1 MSIIGSTIDQKGL
14 WSGSS
19 IGRPKT
25 AQSDEI
31 QFQSLKSK
39 IHESLVSS
47 LDLVAAE
54 GLSDEQLRGELLPFI
69 EEEIALCDS
78 SIKENLSESSRA
90 RLVAELHD
98 EMFGLGPLEKLMS
111 DSSVSDILVNHCHE
125 VYVERNGLL
134 ELSDVVFAD
143 NTHLMRIIQRIV
155 SRVGRRVD
163 EVCPMVDA
171 RLPDGSRV
179 NAVIPPLA
187 IDGPKLSIRRFGK
200 GHLGLESI
208 VEYKTMT
215 TGMSEFLAAAVRA
228 KVSILVSG
236 GTGAGKTTLLNAL
249 SGKINEGERI
259 VTIEDSAE
267 LLLQHRHVARLE
279 TRPANSEGVGEL
291 TQGDLLRNS
300 LRMRPDRIIVGEVR
314 GPEALD
320 MLQAMNTGHEGSMS
334 TIHANDTL
342 DAINRLELMIAM
354 SKLELP
360 LEVVR
365 SYIAAGINLL
375 VHIGRLKGG
384 VRRVTRISELKKSV
398 DGGYQ
403 LDDIFRFNRNGTD
416 ESGKAKGVFETTG
429 FQPQCL
435 ERFFEEGV
443 ELDLKCLE
451 PGLLDLSGSQP
462 ASAGSD
468 E

>member
-1 MSIIGSTIDQKGL
+1 MSVIGSTIDQNGL
-14 WSGSS
+14 WFGSS
-19 IGRPKT
+19 ISQPT
-25 AQSDEI
+25 AVVSDEI
-31 QFQSLKSK
+31 QFQSLKAK

-47 LDLVAAE
+47 LDLVSAK
-54 GLSDEQLRGELLPFI
+54 GLSDEKLRTQLRPFI
-69 EEEIALCDS
+69 EEEIALSDS
-78 SIKENLSESSRA
+78 KYLKTLSNEMRA
-90 RLVAELHD
+90 RLASELHE
-98 EMFGLGPLEKLMS
+98 EMFGLGPLEKLMR
-111 DSSVSDILVNHCHE
+111 DPTVSDILVNHCHE
-125 VYVERNGLL
+125 VFVERNGML
-134 ELSDVVFAD
+134 ELSEVVFAD

-155 SRVGRRVD
+155 SAVGRRVD

-200 GHLGLESI
+200 FHLGLESI
-208 VEYKTMT
+208 VNYQTMT
-215 TGMSEFLAAAVRA
+215 TAMSEFLAAAVRA
-228 KVSILVSG
+228 KVSIVVSG

-249 SGKINEGERI
+249 SSKINEGERV

-291 TQGDLLRNS
+291 TQRDLLRNS

-334 TIHANDTL
+334 TIHANDTI

-360 LEVVR
+360 IEVVR

-375 VHIGRLKGG
+375 VHVARLKGG
-384 VRRVTRISELKKSV
+384 VRRVTRISELQKST
-398 DGGYQ
+398 DGGYT
-403 LDDIFRFNRNGTD
+403 LNDIFRFKRTGTD

-429 FQPQCL
+429 YRPNCL
-435 ERFFEEGV
+435 DRFFEEGV
-443 ELDLKCLE
+443 DFCESLLE
-451 PGLLDLSGSQP
+451 EQTVDFSLENGV
-462 ASAGSD
+462 
-468 E
+468 EE